1 MSRCKSD
8 RIALW
13 GCIYFVLAVP
23 FAAVLPS
30 WVGWENG
37 PIEILQDIVL
47 FAGAIYCIT
56 LFCRAS
62 GRYRH
67 GLWLAASAYFLIL
80 LGRELSWGRVFMP
93 IGMTDH
99 GPDFVSMHALPYYKV
114 VYGIIAVAI
123 LMTVLSF
130 VAYAPWR
137 RICQEISTPVI
148 TFVLIAAAV
157 VALLGDKGLLLG
169 NAFDENLEEEMELL
183 VYLLNLYLAHW
194 YYRRLECTDGSVA
207 LKMKERSNFKITALY
222 NF

>member
-13 GCIYFVLAVP
+13 ACIYFVLAVP

-37 PIEILQDIVL
+37 PIEILQDLVL
-47 FAGAIYCIT
+47 FVGAIYCIT

-80 LGRELSWGRVFMP
+80 LGRELSWGRIFMP

-123 LMTVLSF
+123 LMTLYKSPADVTLYILNTF
-130 VAYAPWR
+130 DWR
-137 RICQEISTPVI
+137 SSRSISESL
-148 TFVLIAAAV
+148 FHC
-157 VALLGDKGLLLG
+157 
-169 NAFDENLEEEMELL
+169 F
-183 VYLLNLYLAHW
+183 LY
-194 YYRRLECTDGSVA
+194 
-207 LKMKERSNFKITALY
+207 RS
-222 NF
+222 